1 MFFFF
6 FLILGHFPSSLGKKL
21 RGFIPSIRVKKT
33 LQELIQ
39 SPFVLTENTFKEH
52 PLIFRPTSTVS
63 VGSQAGCDFIKGN
76 ASLLLV
82 AFLRSSFLQTG
93 EGASSLPSLP
103 TGDQGVPYSN
113 RQSVDYRHNEKKELI
128 SLSTKYNP
136 DLGRQFQI
144 SIRQTLCELY
154 WVQDMLSS
162 EKTGMNT
169 SEIFTL
175 LIKYSLP
182 KAYGRWQKKNKN
194 LKTKPD
200 ILSE

>member
-1 MFFFF
+1 M
-6 FLILGHFPSSLGKKL
+6 
-21 RGFIPSIRVKKT
+21 
-33 LQELIQ
+33 
-39 SPFVLTENTFKEH
+39 
-52 PLIFRPTSTVS
+52 STVS

-82 AFLRSSFLQTG
+82 GFLRSSFLQTG
-93 EGASSLPSLP
+93 EGASSLPSFL

-113 RQSVDYRHNEKKELI
+113 RRGVGYRHNEEKELI
-128 SLSTKYNP
+128 FKYNP

-144 SIRQTLCELY
+144 STRQTLCELY

-162 EKTGMNT
+162 EKIGMNT

-182 KAYGRWQKKNKN
+182 KAYGRWPKKKKN
-194 LKTKPD
+194 LKQSHFISISQSLNSLFKHKVKRPFLPKCLKQGQHREWNIKSSMTKTWNSTVSGH
-200 ILSE
+200 L